1 MKANIKSFI
10 AIAVIALTLNNNAF
24 AQKESKSES
33 AKDVKAEATKSAHKI
48 VFQLTTADTMAHKA
62 LMKQIS
68 NIKSVSPDI
77 KIEVVCHGPGL
88 DILVNTKTI
97 VHEKIKSAKEKGV
110 EFIACEFSMKE
121 RKVEKSAIITEADFV
136 PAGIIEIV
144 IKQEEG
150 WAYIKAG
157 F

>member
-1 MKANIKSFI
+1 MKANIKSI
-10 AIAVIALTLNNNAF
+10 LAIAVIALTLTNNVF
-24 AQKESKSES
+24 AQKASES
-33 AKDVKAEATKSAHKI
+33 IKDVKTEATKSAHKI
-48 VFQLTTADTMAHKA
+48 IFQLTTADTMAHKA
-62 LMKQIS
+62 LMKQLT
-68 NIKSVSPDI
+68 NIKSVSPDT

-88 DILVNTKTI
+88 DLLVNTKTT
-97 VHEKIKSAKEKGV
+97 VHEKIKLAKEKGV

-121 RKVEKSAIITEADFV
+121 RKVEKSAIITEAGFV

-150 WAYIKAG
+150 WAYIKSG

>member
-1 MKANIKSFI
+1 MKANTLSIL
-10 AIAVIALTLNNNAF
+10 AIILIVLTLNNNIF
-24 AQKESKSES
+24 AQNASEA
-33 AKDVKAEATKSAHKI
+33 AKDVKTEATKSVHKI

-62 LMKQIS
+62 LMKQLT
-68 NIKSVSPDI
+68 NIKSVSPDT

-88 DILVNTKTI
+88 DLLLSTKTV

-121 RKVEKSAIITEADFV
+121 RKVEKSAVIQEAGFV